1 MNSESVKI
9 DVFPTH
15 IEVYPYSLGDLPAI
29 EAMYTSIDHHSG
41 MEVPCGYLIDN
52 SKLYVPRGTP
62 ISKLEYM
69 LDTKARYIAEPDPYQ
84 EIQHPHEPF
93 YSPRDELQEES
104 IKFLCGPEP
113 QKSLNLATGKGK
125 AEPYSNVIPVPE
137 GGFKKFGD
145 LKVGDYVFSRLGE
158 PTQILDIYEQGEQGI
173 LEIQFED
180 GRISYCTKEHLW
192 TVKNRQGEYRTLM
205 AFTLYQEYHW
215 DFYHREFDESIPLCE
230 PVGYT
235 KFTRMD
241 LTKDPWELGH
251 ELGKL
256 SREDPSAKV
265 QIPEEYL
272 YNEPAV
278 RVMVLQG
285 VLDSEA
291 WIVRF
296 GNRYFIDLSLGNRV
310 LIGQLLMI
318 LYSLGYTGSM
328 YNDPLCNLYHLVF
341 SVYDLPENHHEQYTE
356 FGVQVD
362 VSTLLKANQKKEL
375 AIRSIRFVRTEKARC
390 IVVDNPEHLYLTTDY
405 IVTHNTFCVAYATNK
420 LKRKTLI
427 ITPTEGLKVQ
437 WINTYRK
444 MMGYREEQ
452 ICNIA
457 GGAVI
462 DAILNDSIPPADI
475 YVANHS
481 TLRNYLTAT
490 NGWMFHQFMKK
501 LQVGIKVYDEA
512 HLDFANILLLDD
524 FSNTEQTWYLTAT
537 FGRSDKTE
545 QKCYKQAF
553 STLVS
558 YGENESLA
566 TMRKHVIYHTVQINT
581 HVTPYHRAKLM
592 AYPGFSAAKF
602 GKYAFFEDKNETCYH
617 AIQKCLDLLK
627 DKEGKILVFVPL
639 IDAVEL
645 VADKLH
651 RDYPDKK
658 IGRYHSRMPKDEKE
672 DELQRDIIVTT
683 IKSCGTGKD
692 IPGLRALISADPL
705 ASKLGSRQLVGRLRP
720 YSEILDTYFFDIVAI
735 DILPCTWWWK
745 ARYKAIKDLVKA
757 TVFLQG

>member
-125 AEPYSNVIPVPE
+125 AEPYSNVIPTPD
-137 GGFKKFGD
+137 GFRKFGD
-145 LKVGDYVFSRLGE
+145 LKVGDYVFSRSGT
-158 PTQILDIYEQGEQGI
+158 PTKILDIYEQGVQDI
-173 LEIQFED
+173 YEIKFED
-180 GRISYCTKEHLW
+180 GRIAYCTKEHLW
-192 TVKNRQGEYRTLM
+192 TVMGPDGKYRTVMTSDLER
-205 AFTLYQEYHW
+205 EYNW
-215 DFYHREFDESIPLCE
+215 DIYHHDFDEWIPMCE
-230 PVGYT
+230 PVQYT
-235 KFTRMD
+235 LYSNNDIGT
-241 LTKDPWELGH
+241 DPWELGNSI
-251 ELGKL
+251 GKEVIQNNNN
-256 SREDPSAKV
+256 SISIPDEYIYNDPD
-265 QIPEEYL
+265 IRL
-272 YNEPAV
+272 L
-278 RVMVLQG
+278 VLQG
-285 VLDSEA
+285 ILDCKSFFM
-291 WIVRF
+291 RF
-296 GNRYFIDLSLGNRV
+296 GNRYHIDFMCSNHLLV
-310 LIGQLLMI
+310 GQMLMI
-318 LYSLGYTGSM
+318 LYSLGHTGKM
-328 YNDPLCNLYHLVF
+328 YKDPFTDVYHLSF
-341 SVYDLPENHHEQYTE
+341 SVYDDEEHDSYTE
-356 FGVQVD
+356 CID
-362 VSTLLKANQKKEL
+362 RIDLYDMMHYNHYTHLKIE
-375 AIRSIRFVRTEKARC
+375 SIRFVRTEKARC

-651 RDYPDKK
+651 HDYPDKK

-672 DELQRDIIVTT
+672 EELKKDIIVTT

-692 IPGLRALISADPL
+692 IPGLRALISADCL
-705 ASKLGSRQLVGRLRP
+705 ASRLGSRQLVGRLRP
-720 YSEILDTYFFDIVAI
+720 FSEVLDTYFFDIVAI

>member
-125 AEPYSNVIPVPE
+125 AEPYSNVIPTPD
-137 GGFKKFGD
+137 GFRRFGD
-145 LKVGDYVFSRLGE
+145 LKIGDHVFSRSGT
-158 PTQILDIYEQGEQGI
+158 PTKILDIYEQGVQDI
-173 LEIQFED
+173 YEIKFED
-180 GRISYCTKEHLW
+180 GRIAYCTKEHLW
-192 TVKNRQGEYRTLM
+192 TVVGLDGKYRTVMTSDLEREYNWDIYHHDFDEWIPM
-205 AFTLYQEYHW
+205 CEPAQYTLYSNN
-215 DFYHREFDESIPLCE
+215 DI
-230 PVGYT
+230 GT
-235 KFTRMD
+235 
-241 LTKDPWELGH
+241 DPWELGNSI
-251 ELGKL
+251 GKEVIQNNNN
-256 SREDPSAKV
+256 SISIPDEYMYNDPD
-265 QIPEEYL
+265 IRL
-272 YNEPAV
+272 L
-278 RVMVLQG
+278 VLQG
-285 VLDSEA
+285 ILDCKS
-291 WIVRF
+291 IIMRL
-296 GNRYFIDLSLGNRV
+296 GNRYHIDFTCNNHLLV
-310 LIGQLLMI
+310 GQMLMI
-318 LYSLGYTGSM
+318 LYSLGHTGKI
-328 YNDPLCNLYHLVF
+328 YKDPFTDVYHLVF
-341 SVYDLPENHHEQYTE
+341 SVYDDEEHGSYTE
-356 FGVQVD
+356 FID
-362 VSTLLKANQKKEL
+362 RIDLYDMRHYNRLKIE
-375 AIRSIRFVRTEKARC
+375 SIRFVRSENARC

-420 LKRKTLI
+420 LKRKSLI

-672 DELQRDIIVTT
+672 EELKKDIIVTT

-692 IPGLRALISADPL
+692 IPGLRALISADCL
-705 ASKLGSRQLVGRLRP
+705 ASRLGSRQLVGRLRP
-720 YSEILDTYFFDIVAI
+720 YSDILDTYFFDIVAI

>member
-52 SKLYVPRGTP
+52 SKLYIPRGTP

-125 AEPYSNVIPVPE
+125 AEPYSNVIPTPD
-137 GGFKKFGD
+137 GFRRFGD
-145 LKVGDYVFSRLGE
+145 LKIGDHVFSRSGT
-158 PTQILDIYEQGEQGI
+158 PTKILDIYEQGVQDI
-173 LEIQFED
+173 YEIKFED
-180 GRISYCTKEHLW
+180 GRIAYCTKEHLW
-192 TVKNRQGEYRTLM
+192 TVVGLDGKYRTLM
-205 AFTLYQEYHW
+205 TSDLEREYNWDIYHHDFDEWIPMCEPAQYTLYSNN
-215 DFYHREFDESIPLCE
+215 DI
-230 PVGYT
+230 GT
-235 KFTRMD
+235 
-241 LTKDPWELGH
+241 DPWELGNSI
-251 ELGKL
+251 GKEVIQNNNN
-256 SREDPSAKV
+256 SISIPDEYMYNDPD
-265 QIPEEYL
+265 IRL
-272 YNEPAV
+272 L
-278 RVMVLQG
+278 VLQG
-285 VLDSEA
+285 ILDCKS
-291 WIVRF
+291 IIMRL
-296 GNRYFIDLSLGNRV
+296 GNRYHIDFTCSNHLLV
-310 LIGQLLMI
+310 GQMLMI
-318 LYSLGYTGSM
+318 LYSLGHTGKI
-328 YNDPLCNLYHLVF
+328 YKDPFTDVYHLVF
-341 SVYDLPENHHEQYTE
+341 SVYDDEEHDSYTE
-356 FGVQVD
+356 FID
-362 VSTLLKANQKKEL
+362 RIDLYDMMHYNHLKIE
-375 AIRSIRFVRTEKARC
+375 SIRFVRCENARC
-390 IVVDNPEHLYLTTDY
+390 IVVDNPEHLYLTSDY

-420 LKRKTLI
+420 LKRKSLI

-672 DELQRDIIVTT
+672 EELQKDIIVTT

-692 IPGLRALISADPL
+692 IPGLRALISADCL
-705 ASKLGSRQLVGRLRP
+705 ASRLGARQLVGRLRP
-720 YSEILDTYFFDIVAI
+720 FSEVLDTYFFDIVAI

>member
-29 EAMYTSIDHHSG
+29 EGMYTSIDHHSG

-52 SKLYVPRGTP
+52 SKLYIPRGTP

-125 AEPYSNVIPVPE
+125 AEPYSNVIPTPD
-137 GGFKKFGD
+137 GFRRFGD
-145 LKVGDYVFSRLGE
+145 LKIGDHVFSRSGT
-158 PTQILDIYEQGEQGI
+158 PTKILDIYEQGVQDI
-173 LEIQFED
+173 YEIKFED
-180 GRISYCTKEHLW
+180 GRIAYCTKEHLW
-192 TVKNRQGEYRTLM
+192 TVVGLDGKYRTVMTSDLEREYNWDIYHHDFDEWIPM
-205 AFTLYQEYHW
+205 CEPAQYTLYSNN
-215 DFYHREFDESIPLCE
+215 DI
-230 PVGYT
+230 GT
-235 KFTRMD
+235 
-241 LTKDPWELGH
+241 DPWELGNSI
-251 ELGKL
+251 GKEVIQNNNN
-256 SREDPSAKV
+256 SISIPDEYMYNDPD
-265 QIPEEYL
+265 IRL
-272 YNEPAV
+272 L
-278 RVMVLQG
+278 VLQG
-285 VLDSEA
+285 ILDCKS
-291 WIVRF
+291 IIMRL
-296 GNRYFIDLSLGNRV
+296 GNRYHIDFTCSNHLLV
-310 LIGQLLMI
+310 GQMLMI
-318 LYSLGYTGSM
+318 LYSLGQTGKI
-328 YNDPLCNLYHLVF
+328 YKDPFTDVYHLVF
-341 SVYDLPENHHEQYTE
+341 SVYDDEEHVSYTE
-356 FGVQVD
+356 FID
-362 VSTLLKANQKKEL
+362 RIDLYDMMHYNHLKIE
-375 AIRSIRFVRTEKARC
+375 SIRFVRCENARC
-390 IVVDNPEHLYLTTDY
+390 IVVDNPEHLYLTSDY

-420 LKRKTLI
+420 LKRKSLI

-672 DELQRDIIVTT
+672 EELQKDIIVTT

-692 IPGLRALISADPL
+692 IPGLRALISADCL
-705 ASKLGSRQLVGRLRP
+705 ASRLGARQLVGRLRP
-720 YSEILDTYFFDIVAI
+720 FSEVLDTYFFDIVAI

>member
-69 LDTKARYIAEPDPYQ
+69 LNTKARYIAEPDPYQ

-125 AEPYSNVIPVPE
+125 AEPYSNVIPTPD
-137 GGFKKFGD
+137 GFRKFGD
-145 LKVGDYVFSRLGE
+145 LKIGDHVFSRSGT
-158 PTQILDIYEQGEQGI
+158 PTKILDIYEQGVQDI
-173 LEIQFED
+173 YEIKFED
-180 GRISYCTKEHLW
+180 GRIVYCTKEHLW
-192 TVKNRQGEYRTLM
+192 TVVGLDGKYRTLM
-205 AFTLYQEYHW
+205 TSDLEREYNWDIYHHGFDEWIPMCEPAQYTLYSNN
-215 DFYHREFDESIPLCE
+215 DI
-230 PVGYT
+230 GT
-235 KFTRMD
+235 
-241 LTKDPWELGH
+241 DPWELGNSI
-251 ELGKL
+251 GKEVIQNNNN
-256 SREDPSAKV
+256 SISIPDEYMYNDPD
-265 QIPEEYL
+265 IRL
-272 YNEPAV
+272 L
-278 RVMVLQG
+278 VLQG
-285 VLDSEA
+285 ILDCKS
-291 WIVRF
+291 IIMRL
-296 GNRYFIDLSLGNRV
+296 GNRYHIDFTCSNHLLV
-310 LIGQLLMI
+310 GQMLMI
-318 LYSLGYTGSM
+318 LYSLGHTGKI
-328 YNDPLCNLYHLVF
+328 YKDPFTDVYHLVF
-341 SVYDLPENHHEQYTE
+341 SVYDDEEHGSYTE
-356 FGVQVD
+356 FID
-362 VSTLLKANQKKEL
+362 RIDLYDMTHYNHLKIE
-375 AIRSIRFVRTEKARC
+375 SIRFVRSENARC
-390 IVVDNPEHLYLTTDY
+390 IVVDNPEHLYLTTDF

-420 LKRKTLI
+420 LKRKSLI

-462 DAILNDSIPPADI
+462 DAILNDAIPPADI

-481 TLRNYLTAT
+481 TLRNYLTST

-639 IDAVEL
+639 IDAVES

-672 DELQRDIIVTT
+672 EELKKDIIVTT

>member
-69 LDTKARYIAEPDPYQ
+69 LNTKARYIAEPDPYQ

-125 AEPYSNVIPVPE
+125 AEPYSNVIPTPD
-137 GGFKKFGD
+137 GFRKFGD
-145 LKVGDYVFSRLGE
+145 LKIGDHVFSRSGT
-158 PTQILDIYEQGEQGI
+158 PTKILDIYEQGVQDI
-173 LEIQFED
+173 YEIKFED
-180 GRISYCTKEHLW
+180 GRIAYCTKEHLW
-192 TVKNRQGEYRTLM
+192 TVVGLDGKYRTVMTSDLEREYNWDIYHHDFDEWIPM
-205 AFTLYQEYHW
+205 CEPAQYTLYSNN
-215 DFYHREFDESIPLCE
+215 DI
-230 PVGYT
+230 GT
-235 KFTRMD
+235 
-241 LTKDPWELGH
+241 DPWELGNSI
-251 ELGKL
+251 GKEVIQNNNN
-256 SREDPSAKV
+256 SISIPDEYMYNDPD
-265 QIPEEYL
+265 I
-272 YNEPAV
+272 
-278 RVMVLQG
+278 RWMVLQG
-285 VLDSEA
+285 ILDCKS
-291 WIVRF
+291 IIMRL
-296 GNRYFIDLSLGNRV
+296 GNRYHIDFTCSNHLLV
-310 LIGQLLMI
+310 GQMLMI
-318 LYSLGYTGSM
+318 LYSLGHTGKI
-328 YNDPLCNLYHLVF
+328 YKDPFTDVYHLVF
-341 SVYDLPENHHEQYTE
+341 SVYDDEEHDSYTE
-356 FGVQVD
+356 FID
-362 VSTLLKANQKKEL
+362 RIDLYDMMHYNHLKIE
-375 AIRSIRFVRTEKARC
+375 SIRFVRSENARC
-390 IVVDNPEHLYLTTDY
+390 IVVDNPEHLYLTSDY

-420 LKRKTLI
+420 LKRKSLI

-444 MMGYREEQ
+444 MMGYQEEQ

-651 RDYPDKK
+651 HDYPDKK

-672 DELQRDIIVTT
+672 EELKKDIIVTT

-692 IPGLRALISADPL
+692 IPGLRALISADCL
-705 ASKLGSRQLVGRLRP
+705 ASRLGARQLVGRLRP
-720 YSEILDTYFFDIVAI
+720 FSEVLDTYFFDIVAI

>member
-69 LDTKARYIAEPDPYQ
+69 LNTKARYIAEPDPYQ

-125 AEPYSNVIPVPE
+125 AEPYSNVIPTPD
-137 GGFKKFGD
+137 GFRKFGD
-145 LKVGDYVFSRLGE
+145 LKIGDHVFSRSGT
-158 PTQILDIYEQGEQGI
+158 PTKILDIYEQGVQDI
-173 LEIQFED
+173 YEIKFED
-180 GRISYCTKEHLW
+180 GRIAYCTKEHLW
-192 TVKNRQGEYRTLM
+192 TVVGLDGKYRTVMTSDLEREYNWDIYHHDFDEWIPM
-205 AFTLYQEYHW
+205 CEPAQYTLYSNN
-215 DFYHREFDESIPLCE
+215 DI
-230 PVGYT
+230 GT
-235 KFTRMD
+235 
-241 LTKDPWELGH
+241 DPWELGNSI
-251 ELGKL
+251 GKEVIQNNNN
-256 SREDPSAKV
+256 SISIPDEYMYNDPD
-265 QIPEEYL
+265 I
-272 YNEPAV
+272 
-278 RVMVLQG
+278 RWMVLQG
-285 VLDSEA
+285 ILDCKS
-291 WIVRF
+291 IIMRL
-296 GNRYFIDLSLGNRV
+296 GNRYHIDFTCSNHLLV
-310 LIGQLLMI
+310 GQMLMI
-318 LYSLGYTGSM
+318 LYSLGHTGKI
-328 YNDPLCNLYHLVF
+328 YKDPFTDVYHLVF
-341 SVYDLPENHHEQYTE
+341 SVYDDEEHDSYTE
-356 FGVQVD
+356 FID
-362 VSTLLKANQKKEL
+362 RIDLYDMMHYNRLKIE
-375 AIRSIRFVRTEKARC
+375 SIRFVRSENARC

-420 LKRKTLI
+420 LKRKILI

-651 RDYPDKK
+651 HDYPDKK

-672 DELQRDIIVTT
+672 EELKKDIIVTT

-692 IPGLRALISADPL
+692 IPGLRALISADCL
-705 ASKLGSRQLVGRLRP
+705 ASRLGARQLVGRLRP
-720 YSEILDTYFFDIVAI
+720 FSEVLDTYFFDIVAI

>member
-69 LDTKARYIAEPDPYQ
+69 LNTKARYIAEPDPYQ

-125 AEPYSNVIPVPE
+125 AEPYSNVIPTPD
-137 GGFKKFGD
+137 GFRKFGD
-145 LKVGDYVFSRLGE
+145 LKVGDYVFSRSGT
-158 PTQILDIYEQGEQGI
+158 PTKILDIYEQGVQDI
-173 LEIQFED
+173 YEIKFED
-180 GRISYCTKEHLW
+180 GRIAYCTKEHLW
-192 TVKNRQGEYRTLM
+192 TVMGLDGKYRTLM
-205 AFTLYQEYHW
+205 TSDLEREYNWDIYHHDFDEWIPMCEPAQYTLYSNN
-215 DFYHREFDESIPLCE
+215 DI
-230 PVGYT
+230 GT
-235 KFTRMD
+235 
-241 LTKDPWELGH
+241 DPWELGNSI
-251 ELGKL
+251 GKEVIQNNNN
-256 SREDPSAKV
+256 SISIPDEYMYNDPD
-265 QIPEEYL
+265 I
-272 YNEPAV
+272 
-278 RVMVLQG
+278 RWMVLQG
-285 VLDSEA
+285 ILDCKS
-291 WIVRF
+291 IIMRL
-296 GNRYFIDLSLGNRV
+296 GNRYHIDFTCSNHLLV
-310 LIGQLLMI
+310 GQMLMI
-318 LYSLGYTGSM
+318 LYSLGHTGKI
-328 YNDPLCNLYHLVF
+328 YKDPFTDVYHLVF
-341 SVYDLPENHHEQYTE
+341 SVYDDEEHDSYTE
-356 FGVQVD
+356 FID
-362 VSTLLKANQKKEL
+362 RIDLYDMMHYNRLKIE
-375 AIRSIRFVRTEKARC
+375 SIRFVRSENARC

-420 LKRKTLI
+420 LKRKILI

-651 RDYPDKK
+651 HDYPDKK

-672 DELQRDIIVTT
+672 EELKKDIIVTT

-692 IPGLRALISADPL
+692 IPGLRALISADCL
-705 ASKLGSRQLVGRLRP
+705 ASRLGARQLVGRLRP
-720 YSEILDTYFFDIVAI
+720 FSEVLDTYFFDIVAI

>member
-125 AEPYSNVIPVPE
+125 AEPYSNVIPTPD
-137 GGFKKFGD
+137 GFRKFGD
-145 LKVGDYVFSRLGE
+145 LKIGDHVFSRSGT
-158 PTQILDIYEQGEQGI
+158 PTKILDIYEQGVQDI
-173 LEIQFED
+173 YEIKFED
-180 GRISYCTKEHLW
+180 GRIAYCTKEHLW
-192 TVKNRQGEYRTLM
+192 TVVGLDGKYRTVMTSDLEREYNWDIYHHDFDEWIPM
-205 AFTLYQEYHW
+205 CEPAQYTLYSNN
-215 DFYHREFDESIPLCE
+215 DI
-230 PVGYT
+230 GT
-235 KFTRMD
+235 
-241 LTKDPWELGH
+241 DPWELGNSI
-251 ELGKL
+251 GKEVIQNNNN
-256 SREDPSAKV
+256 SISIPDEYMYNDPD
-265 QIPEEYL
+265 IRL
-272 YNEPAV
+272 L
-278 RVMVLQG
+278 VLQG
-285 VLDSEA
+285 ILDCKSFLM
-291 WIVRF
+291 RF
-296 GNRYFIDLSLGNRV
+296 GNRYHIDFTCSNHLLV
-310 LIGQLLMI
+310 GQMLMI
-318 LYSLGYTGSM
+318 LYSLGHTGKI
-328 YNDPLCNLYHLVF
+328 YKDPFTDVYHLVF
-341 SVYDLPENHHEQYTE
+341 SVYDDEEHDSYTE
-356 FGVQVD
+356 FID
-362 VSTLLKANQKKEL
+362 RIDLYDMMHYNRLKIE
-375 AIRSIRFVRTEKARC
+375 SIRFVRSENARC

-420 LKRKTLI
+420 LKRKSLI

-672 DELQRDIIVTT
+672 EELQKDIIVTT

-692 IPGLRALISADPL
+692 IPGLRALISADCL
-705 ASKLGSRQLVGRLRP
+705 ASRLGARQLVGRLRP
-720 YSEILDTYFFDIVAI
+720 FSEVLDTYFFDIVAI